1 MERLALDMRLIMIM
15 TDVDKIKNV
24 NCSFDSTNGKVIAFY
39 EQFQSVFQRI
49 DVLFKKISNRGGKDL
64 PIAEEILDI
73 LIDYHMNEHVLDE
86 EINTIK
92 SIEAFYK
99 LLKEFQST
107 LHDALISNSLMTD
120 SLNISDK
127 AVVKISGMLIWLKN
141 NINNAEKNTTDY
153 YASLHILREL
163 VSDYS
168 LFTKGLQALAPWN
181 YGTRPY
187 SMLSADE
194 QLVLILNQAILIDRM
209 YFCLD
214 SFETILMRLNSI
226 IDSFDELNWTVYY
239 IVGLLN
245 YKIHNYNLAHKYLKN
260 VEINTS
266 LIDSDNSDTRYKYFH
281 SLLLIVY
288 SYEYDGKFS
297 EAIEKMAINPREISD
312 LLNNC
317 EIWDL
322 DKEDTFNSILEN
334 ICKLA
339 VKENPLSLFN
349 LFLPSFTDFCGKIK
363 NIGIDNK
370 ETIDKQFEILHSF
383 AHCLNEYAISERQ
396 KNYSNDSILSNTK
409 LTFNYGKII
418 HLARCILSYIS
429 QYRPYYRT
437 CYATIHGECQDYT
450 VALKELDATDKIYE
464 EKIIQSKQNE
474 LDDCELMRAEISFY
488 KYYFNLLIN
497 ENSNKA
503 KESFEQYC
511 RKYDDGDAECYLKI
525 FEFRNELRKH
535 LMALFNSINELI
547 GDGIPFSEENLPS
560 PTNML
565 VEKYNDLC
573 QLRPTLYLNINVRA
587 ELRLVQRAYV
597 CVEKLREYL
606 ISPSLTTLARLKNAG
621 QRFLSKNVCLDEVY
635 KQNLPTDLPYSISAT
650 FSIYRPGIFNRLF
663 NNDSIFILAP
673 ISEVKGFEYQTGKV
687 GKLFAVNNILPTFN
701 EKPFDSIKLIDFAS
715 KLHNCFIDYSEQYR
729 INILFSDKWQE
740 IRKFVEEI
748 FYWNSAIPAQI
759 LVAKFHANYK
769 MPDLFSRQIQDVS
782 HFIDQLNQ
790 KHISFENQIKT
801 KCTKRGVDYIKVPC
815 SYQKTEL
822 PKMEI
827 VNEKCLNNSEFI
839 IFWLERHDNN
849 SNNLPSCFI
858 LRKKHGANCD
868 KHQLHKL
875 IFEIKPSE
883 YPEDV
888 LSSKAGDYSAATP
901 NDIEIDK
908 IFKMIEQFSSRVR
921 PVLEKKI
928 NNVSNELFSSSR
940 EGELYKLLQKSKE
953 ELENHLSILIKY
965 SEPDAKHRYNA
976 QEHKDHLEELNSKE
990 PEMIG

>member
-1 MERLALDMRLIMIM
+1 MRT
-15 TDVDKIKNV
+15 TDINKIENV
-24 NCSFDSTNGKVIAFY
+24 NCYFDSANGKVIAFY
-39 EQFQSVFQRI
+39 EHFYSVFERI

-64 PIAEEILDI
+64 SIAEEILDK
-73 LIDYHMNEHVLDE
+73 LIDYHMNERIVDE
-86 EINTIK
+86 EISKIN
-92 SIEAFYK
+92 SIEEFYK
-99 LLKEFQST
+99 LLKEFQTS

-120 SLNISDK
+120 SLYISDK
-127 AVVKISGMLIWLKN
+127 AAIKISGMLIWLKDN
-141 NINNAEKNTTDY
+141 TNIAEKNTVDY

-168 LFTKGLQALAPWN
+168 LFTQGLQTLAPWN
-181 YGTRPY
+181 YGTRLY
-187 SMLSADE
+187 SMLSAEE
-194 QLVLILNQAILIDRM
+194 QLVVILNQAILIDRM

-214 SFETILMRLNSI
+214 SFETVLMRLNSM
-226 IDSFDELNWTVYY
+226 IDSFNELDWTVYY

-266 LIDSDNSDTRYKYFH
+266 LINSDNGDTRYKYFH

-297 EAIEKMAINPREISD
+297 EAIEKIAINPREISN
-312 LLNNC
+312 LLINY

-322 DKEDTFNSILEN
+322 DKEDTLSSILEN

-339 VKENPLSLFN
+339 VNENPSSLFN
-349 LFLPSFTDFCGKIK
+349 LFLPSFAEFCGKIK
-363 NIGIDNK
+363 KINIDNK

-383 AHCLNEYAISERQ
+383 AHCLNEYSISERQ
-396 KNYSNDSILSNTK
+396 KNYSNELNCKGNQSVL
-409 LTFNYGKII
+409 NYGKII

-437 CYATIHGECQDYT
+437 CYATIHGECQDYMA
-450 VALKELDATDKIYE
+450 ALKELDATDKIYE
-464 EKIIQSKQNE
+464 EKIAHEKQNE
-474 LDDCELMRAEISFY
+474 LDDCEVMRAEISFY

-497 ENSNKA
+497 VNSNKA
-503 KESFEQYC
+503 KDAFEQYC
-511 RKYDDGDAECYLKI
+511 RKYDDGDAECYLKV
-525 FEFRNELRKH
+525 FEFRNELRKY
-535 LMALFNSINELI
+535 LMTLFNSINELI
-547 GDGIPFSEENLPS
+547 GDGIAFSEESLPS
-560 PTNML
+560 PSDIL

-573 QLRPTLYLNINVRA
+573 QLKPTLYLNINVRA
-587 ELRLVQRAYV
+587 ELRLIQRAYV
-597 CVEKLREYL
+597 CVKKLREYL
-606 ISPSLTTLARLKNAG
+606 ISPSLTNWAQLENAG
-621 QRFLSKNVCLDEVY
+621 QRFLSKNVCLNKVDE
-635 KQNLPTDLPYSISAT
+635 QNLPTDLPYSIAAT

-687 GKLFAVNNILPTFN
+687 SKLFTVINILPQFN
-701 EKPFDSIKLIDFAS
+701 EEAIDFTGLIDFAS
-715 KLHNCFIDYSEQYR
+715 KLHNCFLDYSERYR

-740 IRKFVEEI
+740 VYKYVEEI

-759 LVAKFHANYK
+759 LVAKFCANHNI
-769 MPDLFSRQIQDVS
+769 PNLFSRQIQDVS
-782 HFIDQLNQ
+782 HFIEQLRH
-790 KHISFENQIKT
+790 KHNITFKSKIKT

-827 VNEKCLNNSEFI
+827 VNEESCHSNSEFI

-849 SNNLPSCFI
+849 SNILPPCFI
-858 LRKKHGANCD
+858 LREKPGINCD

-875 IFEIKPSE
+875 ILEIKPSE
-883 YPEDV
+883 YPEDS
-888 LSSKAGDYSAATP
+888 LSNKAVDNHENSS

-908 IFKMIEQFSSRVR
+908 IFKKIEQFSSRVR
-921 PVLEKKI
+921 PVLEEKI
-928 NNVSNELFSSSR
+928 NDVSTELFKSSKKGQSY
-940 EGELYKLLQKSKE
+940 ELLAKNKV

-965 SEPDAKHRYNA
+965 SEPDAKRRYNV
-976 QEHKDHLEELNSKE
+976 QEHNAHLEELISKE
-990 PEMIG
+990 REMIG